1 MFSFDCISESSK
13 PSSSYAKIVLKDGDK
28 DKINPIV
35 ATAVAVVPST
45 NVPSNNNNNKNNTN
59 KRSTTD
65 KPKMGTSAQDT
76 SNNTKS
82 TCNISANDPANNAK
96 INDADD
102 DDAFTP
108 VASTR
113 KDRNSRRNKDAARGT
128 NAATTIGSNNNN
140 SSNRSNKSQRQ
151 PRSENGR
158 SKDKR
163 AKGNNHRDD
172 KEKSIAQPES
182 VTTGEFLLLFS
193 FYFYLYQ

>member
-1 MFSFDCISESSK
+1 MEK
-13 PSSSYAKIVLKDGDK
+13 
-28 DKINPIV
+28 
-35 ATAVAVVPST
+35 
-45 NVPSNNNNNKNNTN
+45 
-59 KRSTTD
+59 
-65 KPKMGTSAQDT
+65 TSAQET

-82 TCNISANDPANNAK
+82 TCNTTANDPAKNTN

-108 VASTR
+108 VGSNR
-113 KDRNSRRNKDAARGT
+113 KDRNSRRNKDRGSIAAVV
-128 NAATTIGSNNNN
+128 ATATGSNNTNN
-140 SSNRSNKSQRQ
+140 SNRANKSQRQ

-182 VTTGEFLLLFS
+182 VTTGEFYHLFALFLPLLLAYS
-193 FYFYLYQ
+193 VWNH